1 MISHY
6 RKVVRVSYRLCV
18 IGGIVAAVATLPML
32 LAGCSSGNNDPQN
45 FNSLVQNWMKRMQ
58 GGHSVVTQ
66 ARNLFATENPDTQRA
81 AIAWMSRQKWGHEKP
96 YMDAYRLAE
105 NSPSPLVRGQA
116 LLALGTSGQPSVA
129 PDLQRGLTDPSQFVR
144 LCAVMAATYV
154 HNPILIPDLITRLH
168 HDSNA
173 QVRIYAAEAL
183 KPYKTRLVIETLIN
197 ALDDSNV
204 AIVQAAWDDL
214 TFQTGQKFP
223 QHSGPW
229 QLWLQA
235 HRQEF
240 RATG

>member
-1 MISHY
+1 MSPYQKIVH
-6 RKVVRVSYRLCV
+6 VAYRLCV
-18 IGGIVAAVATLPML
+18 VGSVVAACMALPML
-32 LAGCSSGNNDPQN
+32 LAGCSSGDNDSQN
-45 FNSLVQNWMKRMQ
+45 FNSLVQNWMKHMQ

-66 ARNLFATENPDTQRA
+66 ARNLFATDNPDTQRA
-81 AIAWMSRQKWGHEKP
+81 AIAWMARQKWGHEKP

-105 NSPSPLVRGQA
+105 SSPSPLVRGQA
-116 LLALGTSGQPSVA
+116 LVALGTSGQASVA

-144 LCAVMAATYV
+144 LCAAMAATYV
-154 HNPILIPDLITRLH
+154 SNPMLIPDLISRLH

-183 KPYKTRLVIETLIN
+183 KSYKTRPVIETLIN
-197 ALDDSNV
+197 ALDDRNV

-235 HRQEF
+235 HRHEF

>member
-1 MISHY
+1 MMSRCKI
-6 RKVVRVSYRLCV
+6 VRLSCRIPV
-18 IGGIVAAVATLPML
+18 IGILIAAFMALPIL
-32 LAGCSSGNNDPQN
+32 LAGCSSGNSDPQN
-45 FNSLVQNWMKRMQ
+45 FNSLVQNWIKHMQ

-66 ARNLFATENPDTQRA
+66 ARNLFATDNPDTQRA
-81 AIAWMSRQKWGHEKP
+81 AIAWMARQKWGHEKP

-105 NSPSPLVRGQA
+105 SSPSPLVRGQA

-144 LCAVMAATYV
+144 LCAAMAATYV

-183 KPYKTRLVIETLIN
+183 RSYKTRPVIETLIN

-214 TFQTGQKFP
+214 IFQTGQKFP

-235 HRQEF
+235 HRHEF
-240 RATG
+240 RTTG

>member
-6 RKVVRVSYRLCV
+6 RKIVQVPYRLCV
-18 IGGIVAAVATLPML
+18 VVGILAASMALPML
-32 LAGCSSGNNDPQN
+32 PAGCSSGNSDSRN
-45 FNSLVQNWMKRMQ
+45 FNSLVQNWIKHMQ

-66 ARNLFATENPDTQRA
+66 ARNLFATDNPDTQRA

-105 NSPSPLVRGQA
+105 SSPSPLVRGQA

-144 LCAVMAATYV
+144 LCAAMAATYV
-154 HNPILIPDLITRLH
+154 SNPMLIPDLITRLH

-183 KPYKTRLVIETLIN
+183 RSYKTRPVIETLIN
-197 ALDDSNV
+197 ALDDRNV

-214 TFQTGQKFP
+214 IFQTGRKFP